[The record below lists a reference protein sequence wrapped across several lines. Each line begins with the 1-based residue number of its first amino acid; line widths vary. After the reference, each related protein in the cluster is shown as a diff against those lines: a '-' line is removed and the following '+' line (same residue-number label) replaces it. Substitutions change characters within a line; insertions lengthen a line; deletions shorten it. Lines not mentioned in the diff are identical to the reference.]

1 MKHFLKWLLTPSLSF
16 CLAFTLFLGLKC
28 RFTYQELDPRDCLSL
43 CKRVSMCRLYVCVFP
58 VAHTVRFGSA
68 CLLVL
73 CVWLI
78 VLASP
83 RFPLASPSW
92 TETKGQTSPCPRKE
106 GLRETRQ
113 SGRRENRWGKNNR
126 ASWIWLLLLPAI
138 VFMCAHQTFED
149 RNKQHEYECSGLGC
163 RASGCTMRDCDC
175 VKKDRNNR
183 VKTSWPL

>member
-1 MKHFLKWLLTPSLSF
+1 MQSLVLTSEEQLPFKTSETREMYNLLYCAVFMKHFLSF
-16 CLAFTLFLGLKC
+16 CLAFTPFLGLKC

-43 CKRVSMCRLYVCVFP
+43 CKCVSMCRLYVCVFP
-58 VAHTVRFGSA
+58 VAHTVRFVSASA

-113 SGRRENRWGKNNR
+113 SGRRENR
-126 ASWIWLLLLPAI
+126 
-138 VFMCAHQTFED
+138 
-149 RNKQHEYECSGLGC
+149 
-163 RASGCTMRDCDC
+163 
-175 VKKDRNNR
+175 
-183 VKTSWPL
+183 